1 MPAGSQRAT
10 PLAAFVVAVLGA
22 AAIMISPVTPW
33 TLFLAVSGL
42 VLLMPAAIVLI
53 VWILQHW

>member
-1 MPAGSQRAT
+1 MPMGARRAT
-10 PLAAFVVAVLGA
+10 PLVAFVVAVLGA
-22 AAIMISPVTPW
+22 TAIMISPVTPW

-53 VWILQHW
+53 VWSIQHW

>member
-1 MPAGSQRAT
+1 MPMGAQRAT
-10 PLAAFVVAVLGA
+10 PRVAFVVAVLGA

-33 TLFLAVSGL
+33 TLLLAVAGL

-53 VWILQHW
+53 VWIIQHW